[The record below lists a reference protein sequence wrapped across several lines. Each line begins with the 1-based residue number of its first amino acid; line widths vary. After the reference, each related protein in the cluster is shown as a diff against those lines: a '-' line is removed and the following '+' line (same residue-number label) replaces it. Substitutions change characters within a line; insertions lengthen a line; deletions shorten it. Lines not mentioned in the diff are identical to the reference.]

1 MKNKILLSHVA
12 VLTCAL
18 ILASCTG
25 DENPDSPGETA
36 PESIDLILYNG
47 HIVTVDENF
56 SEAQALAIAGDKLA
70 AVGTDEEVVIL
81 ASKNTRMIDLKGAT
95 VLPGINDAHIHLA
108 WWGLSLSQV
117 DLRGKNIEEIQAS
130 LVEAVAQIQPGEVIR
145 GVGWSEGSI
154 GRMPTKEDLDKF
166 TPDNPVVFE
175 EMGHALWVNSKMLEL
190 AGITNDA
197 IEPAGVKFERDSAT
211 GELTGVFH
219 EADRLIFAHIP
230 KISDAK
236 RKRAIVDAIEV
247 LNRQGV
253 TSVTD
258 PGVAPD
264 GIALYEELA
273 DAGRLSV
280 RVSVHLRAGRS
291 LLEAQKAVTNYV
303 NESKNRGTTNNLLTL
318 RGIKIFMDGA
328 PPGRTALMF
337 DDYSCCPGEKGLLL
351 YQGENEEQQIE
362 EIFKSI
368 EWLHRQG
375 YQIGIHADGDRSA
388 SIAIA
393 ALIRVMD
400 NYPGDP
406 DAPKTNDLRHY
417 LIHGDLIRDEDIALM
432 AQWHIG
438 LAIQPVITF
447 RAGHLLLDLWGQDR
461 GARHMATGLFI
472 RAGVWTSLSTDA
484 PIVPPNWKQNIEY
497 AVLRENKSSPGKVNG
512 PQYRIS
518 VKDGIIAHTITP
530 AYQDFQENIKGSIE
544 EGKLADLV
552 VIDEDILAIDPHRI
566 SDINTLMT
574 IVGGDIVYQNS
585 ERFGEDK

>member
-1 MKNKILLSHVA
+1 MS
-12 VLTCAL
+12 
-18 ILASCTG
+18 G
-25 DENPDSPGETA
+25 
-36 PESIDLILYNG
+36 SIDLILYNG

-56 SEAQALAIAGDKLA
+56 SETQALAIAGDKLA
-70 AVGTDEEVVIL
+70 AVGRDEEIVKL
-81 ASKNTRMIDLKGAT
+81 GSKSTRMIDLRGAT

-108 WWGLSLSQV
+108 WWGLSLSQI

-130 LVEAVAQIQPGEVIR
+130 LVERVTQIRPGEVIR

-154 GRMPTKEDLDKF
+154 GRMPTKEDLDKL

-190 AGITNDA
+190 AGISNDA
-197 IEPAGVKFERDSAT
+197 MEPAGAKFERDSAT
-211 GELTGVFH
+211 GDLTGVFH
-219 EADRLIFAHIP
+219 EVDHLIFAHIP
-230 KISDAK
+230 KISDAR

-258 PGVAPD
+258 PGVALD

-273 DAGRLSV
+273 GAGSLSA
-280 RVSVHLRAGRS
+280 RVSAHLRAGRS
-291 LLEAQKAVTNYV
+291 LLEAQKVVTNYADK
-303 NESKNRGTTNNLLTL
+303 STNRGTTNNLLTL
-318 RGIKIFMDGA
+318 RGIKLFMDGA
-328 PPGRTALMF
+328 PPGHTALMF

-362 EIFKSI
+362 EIFSSI

-375 YQIGIHADGDRSA
+375 YQMGIHADGDRSA

-393 ALIRVMD
+393 GLIQAMVK
-400 NYPGDP
+400 YPVDP
-406 DAPKTNDLRHY
+406 NAPKTNGLRHY
-417 LIHGDLIRDEDIALM
+417 LIHGDLIRDDDIALM
-432 AQWHIG
+432 AEWHIG

-447 RAGHLLLDLWGQDR
+447 SAGHLLLDIWGQDR

-484 PIVPPNWKQNIEY
+484 PIVPPDWKQNIEF
-497 AVLRENKSSPGKVNG
+497 AVLRENKFSPDKVNG
-512 PQYRIS
+512 PNYRIS

-530 AYQDFQENIKGSIE
+530 AYQDFQEDIKGSIE

-552 VIDEDILAIDPHRI
+552 VIDEDILSIDPHRI
-566 SDINTLMT
+566 SDIDTLMT
-574 IVGGDIVYQNS
+574 IVGGNIVYRNS
-585 ERFGEDK
+585 ARFGEDK